1 MAPKTEVILTATI
14 VVLGITDAI
23 LNFINDRRIKKRV
36 NILETKTCL
45 LDTEVEK
52 LKKEKITNWMDSAT
66 EVLTAQQDQIDI
78 LEARVKEIREILEK
92 TNQVKFND

>member
-14 VVLGITDAI
+14 AVLGITDAI